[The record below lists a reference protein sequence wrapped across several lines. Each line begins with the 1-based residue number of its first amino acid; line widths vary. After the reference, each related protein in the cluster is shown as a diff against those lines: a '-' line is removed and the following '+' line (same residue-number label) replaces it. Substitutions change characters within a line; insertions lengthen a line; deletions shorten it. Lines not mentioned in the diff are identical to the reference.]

1 VNFLGSLQK
10 SSVKMEQELKLYK
23 KAYLLSLFTIV
34 YNIIEGIISMMMGY
48 HDETLTLFGFGVD
61 SFIEVMSGIGIAVMI
76 LRIRKNP
83 ESSKDKFEI
92 NALKITGTGF
102 YLLSVGLFIGII
114 LNIIYNHKPETTIW
128 GIVISLISIIVMIW
142 FVVAKTRVGK
152 GLNSQPIIS
161 DANCSR
167 VCVYMSLVLLVS
179 SLIYELTGFT
189 YSDSIGAAGLIY
201 FSITEGKEAFD
212 KAKGKICGC
221 EDCKD

>member
-1 VNFLGSLQK
+1 MNFLGSLQK